1 MKDYLVRGI
10 AADGH
15 VRAFACVSTELC
27 EKARTI
33 HETSPNVTAAL
44 GRLLTGSVIM
54 GDMMK
59 NDDAVLSVTIKS
71 DGPMKGMSVS
81 ADSKGHVKGFPYVS
95 EVPFVEK
102 YPGKLD
108 VGASVG
114 MGTMTVVK
122 DDGIAEPYASQ
133 INLATGEIAD
143 DLTYYFVESEQV
155 PSAVGLGVLVD
166 TDNSVHSAGGFIIQ
180 MMPDATEEDIA
191 GVEAGLKK
199 LTSVTDHFKNG
210 KTPEELLD
218 LLLGDLGVEILET
231 KEISFDCNCSKERV
245 TKALISVGKK
255 ELQSMIDDGEPVE
268 MKCNYCNSTYTFEIE
283 EIKDLLADL

>member
-1 MKDYLVRGI
+1 
-10 AADGH
+10 
-15 VRAFACVSTELC
+15 
-27 EKARTI
+27 
-33 HETSPNVTAAL
+33 
-44 GRLLTGSVIM
+44 
-54 GDMMK
+54 
-59 NDDAVLSVTIKS
+59 
-71 DGPMKGMSVS
+71 
-81 ADSKGHVKGFPYVS
+81 
-95 EVPFVEK
+95 
-102 YPGKLD
+102 
-108 VGASVG
+108 
-114 MGTMTVVK
+114 
-122 DDGIAEPYASQ
+122 
-133 INLATGEIAD
+133 
-143 DLTYYFVESEQV
+143 
-155 PSAVGLGVLVD
+155 
-166 TDNSVHSAGGFIIQ
+166 

-283 EIKDLLADL
+283 EIKDLLANL